1 MEMPQ
6 STRFY
11 KLQEVLSK
19 QLLGWVSSSW
29 YQKSLGLIALLMGYY
44 LAANLTSI
52 YLNFTRLQSVGAL
65 GLLLL
70 IEINVRVR
78 SISNINKNK
87 LIWMMSD
94 NLRMGAVYAVILEAF
109 KLGS

>member
-1 MEMPQ
+1 MPQ

-11 KLQEVLSK
+11 KLQVVLSK
-19 QLLGWVSSSW
+19 QFLGWVSSSW
-29 YQKSLGLIALLMGYY
+29 YQKSVGLLALLIGYY

-52 YLNFTRLQSVGAL
+52 YLNFTRLQSIGAA
-65 GLLLL
+65 GLLLI
-70 IEINVRVR
+70 IEINVRIRTV
-78 SISNINKNK
+78 SNTNKNK
-87 LIWMMSD
+87 LIWIISD

>member
-1 MEMPQ
+1 MPQ

-19 QLLGWVSSSW
+19 QFFGWVSSSW
-29 YQKSLGLIALLMGYY
+29 YQKSVGLLALLMGYY
-44 LAANLTSI
+44 FAANLTSI
-52 YLNFTRLQSVGAL
+52 YLNFTRLQSVGAVGFL
-65 GLLLL
+65 II
-70 IEINVRVR
+70 IEINVRIR
-78 SISNINKNK
+78 SISNLNKNK
-87 LIWMMSD
+87 LIWIISD

>member
-1 MEMPQ
+1 MPQ
-6 STRFY
+6 TTRFY
-11 KLQEVLSK
+11 KLQEVFSK
-19 QLLGWVSSSW
+19 QFFGWLSSSW
-29 YQKSLGLIALLMGYY
+29 YQKSVGLLALLMGYY

-52 YLNFTRLQSVGAL
+52 YLNLTRLQSIGAV

-70 IEINVRVR
+70 IEINVRIR
-78 SISNINKNK
+78 TISNINKNK
-87 LIWMMSD
+87 LIWVISD

>member
-1 MEMPQ
+1 MPQ

-11 KLQEVLSK
+11 KLQEVFSK
-19 QLLGWVSSSW
+19 KFFGWLSSSW
-29 YQKSLGLIALLMGYY
+29 YQKSVGLLALLMGYY

-52 YLNFTRLQSVGAL
+52 YLNFTRLQSIGAV

-70 IEINVRVR
+70 IEINVRIR
-78 SISNINKNK
+78 TISNINKNK
-87 LIWMMSD
+87 LIWVISD